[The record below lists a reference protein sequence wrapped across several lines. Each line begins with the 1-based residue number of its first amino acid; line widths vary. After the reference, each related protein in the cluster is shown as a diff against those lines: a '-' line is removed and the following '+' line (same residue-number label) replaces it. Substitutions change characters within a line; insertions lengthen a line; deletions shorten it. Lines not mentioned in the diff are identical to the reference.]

1 MEHGSGA
8 DDQLHCKGGGSM
20 TPEEYI
26 KSQVAQGRTV
36 TMMVLHQDGRQL
48 VTEAYCAYDA
58 KPQAATEW
66 NLPPV
71 AEELRRMTIAVK
83 MPPA

>member
-1 MEHGSGA
+1 
-8 DDQLHCKGGGSM
+8 M

-26 KSQVAQGRTV
+26 KAQVAEGRTV
-36 TMMVLHQDGRQL
+36 TMMVLHQNGRQFI
-48 VTEAYCAYDA
+48 TEAYCAYDA
-58 KPQAATEW
+58 KLQAAAEW

-71 AEELRRMTIAVK
+71 AEELRQMTVAVK